1 MNEER
6 KNFIQDYPQNIVME
20 NRELLKISG
29 VKDVKSFNENIVETE
44 TVLGKLIVKGEG
56 IKIARLSLDEHVL
69 ELTGYMY
76 SCEYED
82 KSKLNKKGKFG
93 GMFG

>member
-1 MNEER
+1 MIED
-6 KNFIQDYPQNIVME
+6 KKTLIYDCPQNISME
-20 NRELLKISG
+20 NRESLKISG

-44 TVLGKLIVKGEG
+44 TVLGKLTVKGEG
-56 IKIARLSLDEHVL
+56 IKIARLNPDEGIL

-82 KSKLNKKGKFG
+82 KAKLTRRGKFG

>member
-1 MNEER
+1 MGDER
-6 KNFIQDYPQNIVME
+6 KNFVQDYPQNISME

-29 VKDVKSFNENIVETE
+29 VKDVKSFNENMVETE
-44 TVLGKLIVKGEG
+44 TILGRLTVKGEG
-56 IKIARLSLDEHVL
+56 IKIAKLSLDDNVL

-82 KSKLNKKGKFG
+82 KAKLNRKGKFG

>member
-1 MNEER
+1 MGEER
-6 KNFIQDYPQNIVME
+6 RNLTQECPQNINME
-20 NRELLKISG
+20 NRESLKISG
-29 VKDVKSFNENIVETE
+29 VKDVKSFNENIVEAE
-44 TVLGKLIVKGEG
+44 TVLGKLTVKGEG
-56 IKIARLSLDEHVL
+56 IKIARLSLDDSIL

-82 KSKLNKKGKFG
+82 KTKLSRRGRFG

>member
-1 MNEER
+1 MEEER
-6 KNFIQDYPQNIVME
+6 KKLIQDYPQNISLE
-20 NRELLKISG
+20 NRELLKVSG

-44 TVLGKLIVKGEG
+44 TVLGKLTVKGEG
-56 IKIARLSLDEHVL
+56 IKIAQLNLDEHIL
-69 ELTGYMY
+69 ELTGYIY

-82 KSKLNKKGKFG
+82 KSKLNRRGRFG

>member
-1 MNEER
+1 MVDER
-6 KNFIQDYPQNIVME
+6 KNFVQDYPQNISME

-29 VKDVKSFNENIVETE
+29 VKDVKSFNENMVETE
-44 TVLGKLIVKGEG
+44 TVLGRLTVKGEG
-56 IKIARLSLDEHVL
+56 IKIARLSLDDHVL

-82 KSKLNKKGKFG
+82 KTKLNRKGKFG

>member
-1 MNEER
+1 MTDER
-6 KNFIQDYPQNIVME
+6 KNFIHDYPQNINME
-20 NRELLKISG
+20 NRESLKISG
-29 VKDVKSFNENIVETE
+29 VKEVKSFNENIVETE
-44 TVLGKLIVKGEG
+44 TVLGKLTVKGEG
-56 IKIARLSLDEHVL
+56 IKIARLNLDDHIL

-82 KSKLNKKGKFG
+82 KSKLNRKGRFG

>member
-1 MNEER
+1 MNDAR
-6 KNFIQDYPQNIVME
+6 KNFIQDYPQNISME
-20 NRELLKISG
+20 NRETLKISG
-29 VKDVKSFNENIVETE
+29 VKDVKSFNENIVEAE

-56 IKIARLSLDEHVL
+56 LKIARLSLDEHIL
-69 ELTGYMY
+69 DLTGYMY

-82 KSKLNKKGKFG
+82 KSKLTKRGRLG

>member
-1 MNEER
+1 MNDDR
-6 KNFIQDYPQNIVME
+6 KNLMQEYPQNINME

-29 VKDVKSFNENIVETE
+29 VKDVKSSNENIVEAE
-44 TVLGKLIVKGEG
+44 TVLGKLTVKGEG
-56 IKIARLSLDEHVL
+56 IKIARLSLDEHIL

-82 KSKLNKKGKFG
+82 KSKLNRRGRFG